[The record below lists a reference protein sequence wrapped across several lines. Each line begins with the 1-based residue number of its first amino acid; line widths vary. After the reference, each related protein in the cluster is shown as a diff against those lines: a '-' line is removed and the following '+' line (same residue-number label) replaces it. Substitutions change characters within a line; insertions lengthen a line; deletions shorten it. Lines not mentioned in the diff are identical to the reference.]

1 MYYCIDVNFTLPDM
15 GSSQQIETTSSSHH
29 NNHTA
34 NKQIHEAKPNE
45 ADTTEADELVKPSKI
60 HVQPLHADDLLY
72 ESMKFEPGAGLHN
85 YTMIQSIGKGM
96 SNNQFTLN
104 ICD

>member
-1 MYYCIDVNFTLPDM
+1 M

-34 NKQIHEAKPNE
+34 NKQIHEATPNE

-85 YTMIQSIGKGM
+85 STMIQSIGKGM

-104 ICD
+104 VCD